1 MEMLNQQKRTE
12 TVSAS
17 VRLSESD
24 LNKLTFNEV
33 TKNFADGLLHAKFI
47 ATPRENKF
55 ELYNQ
60 MRRLRTTSSNKP
72 LNWFFCTQ
80 CGRVLYFNTN
90 SHYNQLTR
98 HKSNDCVLQF
108 TGQGRLSITQ
118 NNSTAL

>member
-1 MEMLNQQKRTE
+1 MLNQQKRTE

-17 VRLSESD
+17 ARLSESD

-33 TKNFADGLLHAKFI
+33 TENFADGLLHAKFI
-47 ATPRENKF
+47 ATPRDKKF

-60 MRRLRTTSSNKP
+60 MRRLRTTSSNKSS
-72 LNWFFCTQ
+72 NWFFCTQ

-98 HKSNDCVLQF
+98 HKSNDCVPQLI
-108 TGQGRLSITQ
+108 GRGRLPIIQ
-118 NNSTAL
+118 NNPTALQ